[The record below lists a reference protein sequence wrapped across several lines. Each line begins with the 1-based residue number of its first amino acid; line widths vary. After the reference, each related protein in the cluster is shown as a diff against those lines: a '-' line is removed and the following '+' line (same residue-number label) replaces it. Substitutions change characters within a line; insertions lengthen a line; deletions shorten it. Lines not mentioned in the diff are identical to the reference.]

1 MHFAMTHAS
10 VTRCMFQS
18 RRSTTHSFRNNMLNL
33 KADNLHFCQS
43 QDSSVGWQLDCYS
56 LANQRLRAQE
66 GFGVVSA
73 L

>member
-1 MHFAMTHAS
+1 MPRLPDAFKKSMVNNTPFH
-10 VTRCMFQS
+10 
-18 RRSTTHSFRNNMLNL
+18 NNMLNL
-33 KADNLHFCQS
+33 KANNLHFCQS

-66 GFGVVSA
+66 GFGVVCA